1 MEVKEMVE
9 GINLVILTIVNW
21 AHLFTTVVWFGAM
34 TTMFFILVPAAK
46 AALEPPVM
54 GKFMGVLAKKMK
66 TAVYISIVVLIVTGA
81 LIMVLTPSE
90 AGFDLGSRVGM
101 VLIVKLILVAVMI
114 FVGVHISE
122 NIVPKIG
129 KLAAEGPGPEM
140 AKLQKKQMSLG
151 MFNFILSLI
160 VLLLSGYMKLLS

>member
-1 MEVKEMVE
+1 MIE
-9 GINLVILTIVNW
+9 GFNLVILTIMNW

-34 TTMFFILVPAAK
+34 TTMFFMILPAAK
-46 AALEPPVM
+46 VSLDPPIM

-66 TAVYISIVVLIVTGA
+66 TAVYICIFVLIVTGA
-81 LIMVLTPSE
+81 LIVALNPSE
-90 AGFDLGSRVGM
+90 TAFDFGSRVGM
-101 VLIVKLILVAVMI
+101 VLIVKLVLVAVMV
-114 FVGVHISE
+114 FVGVYISE
-122 NIVPKIG
+122 TLVPKIG